1 MQGCWVGG
9 DAPLSGR
16 TREGVRRRVEVRD
29 REIVEV
35 EADRR
40 QVRLLERHKV
50 RVVEIPAIDVRR
62 VERTGRDGTHGA
74 VLWVV
79 VRLDPRVW
87 HRERV
92 LNPLRHAVVGEAIGI
107 SGEAAIDRRRVAQQ
121 VGAVR
126 AGGSDRLD
134 ATHEVRR
141 GRPGR
146 AGAPHRRSIQ
156 VPRKRGIPLDLGS
169 VVHQRRC
176 AVDDNAAV
184 TTEGTERPVAG
195 RRRPD

>member
-1 MQGCWVGG
+1 MQGCWVRR

-29 REIVEV
+29 RKVAEV
-35 EADRR
+35 EADIG
-40 QVRLLERHKV
+40 QVRLLEGHKV
-50 RVVEIPAIDVRR
+50 RVVEVPPVDVPR
-62 VERTGRDGTHGA
+62 VERTDRDGTTGVA

-126 AGGSDRLD
+126 ARVPIVWTPPTKYVGVGQVGLGPHTVGPLRSLANEVSHWIWVPLFTSAGVLLTTMLPSPPKGPSDR
-134 ATHEVRR
+134 
-141 GRPGR
+141 
-146 AGAPHRRSIQ
+146 
-156 VPRKRGIPLDLGS
+156 
-169 VVHQRRC
+169 
-176 AVDDNAAV
+176 
-184 TTEGTERPVAG
+184 
-195 RRRPD
+195 